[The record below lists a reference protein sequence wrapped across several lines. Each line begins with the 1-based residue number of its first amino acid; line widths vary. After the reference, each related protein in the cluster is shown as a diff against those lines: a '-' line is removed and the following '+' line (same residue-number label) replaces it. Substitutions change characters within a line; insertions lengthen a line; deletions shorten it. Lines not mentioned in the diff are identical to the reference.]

1 MPYRKV
7 GYMEQCWYLLRF
19 KVVDIYRKVM
29 KCPEAQSG
37 RVDIQVAQSSRTE
50 PTVKN
55 TEK

>member
-37 RVDIQVAQSSRTE
+37 RVDFQVAQSSRTE